1 MAGVLSPMARIDS
14 VGASALRTMICRIHE
29 RISPK
34 KTWAGV
40 WGGLALTIAVSTVW
54 ATVDPFIPPHH
65 AAALG
70 AFIAVSC
77 VVGDLVESM
86 FKRARGIKDSG
97 SIMPGHGG
105 LFDRVDSLLFTVPTA
120 WAYATIFGL

>member
-1 MAGVLSPMARIDS
+1 MVGTWATDTGAYFAGRFLGKKKLI
-14 VGASALRTMICRIHE
+14 E

-40 WGGLALTIAVSTVW
+40 WGGLALTVVICAVW
-54 ATVDPFIPPHH
+54 ASVDPFIPVHH
-65 AAALG
+65 AAVLG
-70 AFIAVSC
+70 HCRSC

>member
-1 MAGVLSPMARIDS
+1 MV
-14 VGASALRTMICRIHE
+14 IC
-29 RISPK
+29 
-34 KTWAGV
+34 A
-40 WGGLALTIAVSTVW
+40 VW
-54 ATVDPFIPPHH
+54 ASVDPFIPVHH
-65 AAALG
+65 AAVLG
-70 AFIAVSC
+70 GLIAVSC

-120 WAYATIFGL
+120 WAYATIFSL